1 MMHKREL
8 CLSLA
13 DIEEIIRQKIKPD
26 RLYDDELTN
35 PYYSFFW
42 NLEVDDKNVII
53 VTGECQW
60 YEE

>member
-35 PYYSFFW
+35 LYYSFFW